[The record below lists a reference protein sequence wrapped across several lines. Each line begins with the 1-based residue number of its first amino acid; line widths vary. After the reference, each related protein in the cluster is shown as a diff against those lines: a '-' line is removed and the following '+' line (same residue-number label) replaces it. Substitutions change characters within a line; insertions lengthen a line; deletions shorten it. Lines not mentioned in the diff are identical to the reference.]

1 MHDLL
6 NGTVDMDTVNKH
18 YWKLLEQHAGI
29 EPPTDRTEGAID
41 FPYKFY
47 VNIEQNYQT
56 KYLIYPSISCL
67 ISYVFTC
74 FTENSYPKFL
84 AISSIARS
92 ARRAIIVVSF
102 TTAISLAIS
111 QLAIA

>member
-18 YWKLLEQHAGI
+18 YWRLLELHAGI
-29 EPPTDRTEGAID
+29 EPPTDRPEGAID

-56 KYLIYPSISCL
+56 K
-67 ISYVFTC
+67 
-74 FTENSYPKFL
+74 
-84 AISSIARS
+84 
-92 ARRAIIVVSF
+92 
-102 TTAISLAIS
+102 
-111 QLAIA
+111 